1 MEDTSR
7 RDFLNRLINFLIG
20 IWATIVAF
28 LGGYAGIRYVWPTAK
43 TAGPTGGNKVS
54 FPISEL
60 PEGGIK
66 KILINGKPVG
76 VIRSGGKLYALSLIC
91 THLGC
96 IVSWHPEVKRLICPC
111 HGGTYDLTGAV
122 LAGPPP
128 RPLRSY
134 EVKLVGNM
142 VVVG

>member
-20 IWATIVAF
+20 TWAAVVAF
-28 LGGYAGIRYVWPTAK
+28 LGGYAGIKYVWPTAK
-43 TAGPTGGNKVS
+43 TAGPPGENKVS
-54 FPISEL
+54 FPVNEL
-60 PEGGIK
+60 PEEGIK

-76 VIRSGGKLYALSLIC
+76 VIRSGGKIYALSLIC

-134 EVKLVGNM
+134 EAKIVGNM